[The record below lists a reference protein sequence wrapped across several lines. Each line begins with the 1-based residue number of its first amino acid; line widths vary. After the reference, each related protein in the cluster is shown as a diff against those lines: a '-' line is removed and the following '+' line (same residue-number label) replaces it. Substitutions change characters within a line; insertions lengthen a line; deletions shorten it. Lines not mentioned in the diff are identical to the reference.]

1 MTTVFFKRFRSTS
14 NQEAPYAVFSP
25 RDIRWNDFNR
35 NYHADLEI
43 RLPDPTKIFNCQA
56 LVLPIKEKSPE
67 HFQAYARFDSWLNER
82 LNSSS
87 TDFFLAPAKIE
98 NTEELPDFVT
108 LLQGES
114 IYRNLASFFP
124 SRQQRLEFFNEIN
137 DLAFLSSNKIL
148 PPEFIKAIFGSE
160 DFNLGFMRRGSA
172 FRALHRGPRHITG
185 NYSQNLTDARA
196 EFIFQS
202 PLHGFTGTAHSL
214 DVKFKEN
221 NLIEDRVHCLIG
233 KNGCGKTRLLHEL
246 ILELA
251 NRAEPSALT
260 SPFFDNSTSSARSK
274 IEYSG
279 PDFRRVLCFS
289 FDYESR
295 FPSGTR
301 TDSALEYVYTNLHF
315 QKTSSAE
322 NASTS
327 TGNLTRLFVD
337 IFRNSDP
344 IGGED
349 TSFSKTRWQL
359 LIEALSP
366 HIDVSALHIPLGSVN
381 NRSWVEAKKL
391 RYIGEQA
398 SLEKLAT
405 VDFDTDVA
413 FLDEN
418 GKEFPLSSGHRVFL
432 KFAISI
438 LSFIDL
444 GTLVIID
451 EPETHL
457 HPNLV
462 CDFMNLLYTV
472 LQATKSVA
480 LVATHSVYVIRE
492 VPTHCA
498 HVYRIDESKTPSES
512 NVYLRTLGANIENI
526 SQAVFSDTNA
536 KKFHMKIA
544 KSLAREQKTIDEL
557 IEKYSDIASPELLSQ
572 VARIMRNPA
581 SQTSEED
588 SE

>member
-1 MTTVFFKRFRSTS
+1 MTNVLFKRFRSTS
-14 NQEAPYAVFSP
+14 SLEAPYAAFSP
-25 RDIRWNDFNR
+25 RDIGWNDFNR
-35 NYHADLEI
+35 NYHADLEV
-43 RLPDPTKIFNCQA
+43 RLSGSAESFHCQA
-56 LVLPIKEKSPE
+56 LVFPVKEKSPE
-67 HFQAYARFDSWLNER
+67 HFKAYRRFDSWLDER
-82 LNSSS
+82 LNSSGA
-87 TDFFLAPAKIE
+87 DFFVVSDK
-98 NTEELPDFVT
+98 TESMEGLPEFVT

-114 IYRNLASFFP
+114 FYRSLASFFP
-124 SRQQRLEFFNEIN
+124 SREQRLEFFKETN
-137 DLAFLSSNKIL
+137 DLAFLLSNRIL
-148 PPEFIKAIFGSE
+148 PPEFLNAIFGSE

-172 FRALHRGPRHITG
+172 FRALYRGARHITG
-185 NYSQNLTDARA
+185 NYSNNLTDARVD
-196 EFIFQS
+196 FIFQS
-202 PLHGFTGTAHSL
+202 PLHGFSGTSHSL

-251 NRAEPSALT
+251 NRAEPSAPT
-260 SPFFDNSTSSARSK
+260 SPFLDNSTSSARSK
-274 IEYSG
+274 NEYSG

-295 FPSGTR
+295 FPSGVR
-301 TDSALEYVYTNLHF
+301 TDSSLEYVYTNLHA
-315 QKTSSAE
+315 QKTNIAK
-322 NASTS
+322 NTSTS
-327 TGNLTRLFVD
+327 TENLTRLLVD
-337 IFRNSDP
+337 IFRNSDS

-349 TSFSKTRWQL
+349 SSFSKTRWQL

-381 NRSWVEAKKL
+381 NRSWVAAKKL
-391 RYIGEQA
+391 RNIGEQA
-398 SLEKLAT
+398 SLEKFAT
-405 VDFDTDVA
+405 VDFDTDIA

-512 NVYLRTLGANIENI
+512 SVYLRTLGANIENI
-526 SQAVFSDTNA
+526 SQAVFSDSNA

-544 KSLAREQKTIDEL
+544 KSLAREQKTINEI
-557 IEKYSDIASPELLSQ
+557 IEEYSHIASPELLSQ
-572 VARIMRNPA
+572 VARMIRNSP
-581 SQTSEED
+581 SQTSEDD